1 MGNQGLAWQLKPDQ
15 LRNKTADI
23 PNYLEDDSD
32 EEEEAEDENEN
43 EQQEFEDG
51 PIKQQIDQK

>member
-32 EEEEAEDENEN
+32 EEEEAEDENE
-43 EQQEFEDG
+43 QQEFEDG